1 MERAMKRASVIAL
14 RAAAAFAKDKEDLAA
29 RINSEIGAL
38 QLANQALTQA
48 DDPVDFQS
56 LVDARDLVHQSIQR
70 LAQLRDAL
78 ERSDI
83 STRRGNG
90 VAALS
95 TAESPAY
102 RGAAL

>member
-29 RINSEIGAL
+29 RLNSEIGAL
-38 QLANQALTQA
+38 QRANQALTQ
-48 DDPVDFQS
+48 DDPMDFKT
-56 LVDARDLVHQSIQR
+56 LLDARDLVHQSIQR

-78 ERSDI
+78 ERSDR

-90 VAALS
+90 AAALS
-95 TAESPAY
+95 TAESAEY
-102 RGAAL
+102 RGATL